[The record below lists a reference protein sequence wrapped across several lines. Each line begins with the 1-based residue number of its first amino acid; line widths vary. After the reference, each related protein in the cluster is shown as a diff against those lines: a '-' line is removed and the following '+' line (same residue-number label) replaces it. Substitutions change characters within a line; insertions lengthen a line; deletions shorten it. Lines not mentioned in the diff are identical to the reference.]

1 MNRTQLKSI
10 WSSISWYI
18 SEMRDGLS
26 RIGVTAAQIG
36 IVAACLIML
45 YIVSMCFAVWFI
57 AEISA
62 NHNKELPQVRYEF
75 TRE

>member
-1 MNRTQLKSI
+1 MNRTQLTTT
-10 WSSISWYI
+10 
-18 SEMRDGLS
+18 L
-26 RIGVTAAQIG
+26 AQIG
-36 IVAACLIML
+36 IVAACFVML
-45 YIVSMCFAVWFI
+45 YVVFMCFAVWFI